1 MRIIVVRHYKT
12 LINVSNQIMGWGDSP
27 RAKGWE
33 SDLSFVDKIL
43 RKNDLDFGAIY
54 TSNLERARQTGMYYA
69 RSRHIPLIHDAPEL
83 NEVNYGSLYRKSKK
97 WVEKNIPQHKKDPY
111 FVYPN
116 GESFGQMQE
125 RSVNFLLSLSEQYRN
140 QTILI
145 VVHAGVIRGFVSHLL
160 KLSYAEN
167 LKRKIS
173 HRYIGDFLLEDQ
185 NCVRYAELGKP
196 SGFSKVGT
204 ISIPW
209 EGNGGIPNQQDI

>member
-12 LINVSNQIMGWGDSP
+12 LINVSNQIMGWGDAP

-33 SDLSFVDKIL
+33 GDLSFVDKIL
-43 RKNDLDFGAIY
+43 RKENLDFAAIY
-54 TSNLERARQTGMYYA
+54 TSNLERARQTGLYYA
-69 RSRHIPLIHDAPEL
+69 KSRHIPLIYDAPEL
-83 NEVNYGSLYRKSKK
+83 NEVNYGSLYLKSKK
-97 WVEKNIPQHKKDPY
+97 WVEKNIPLYKKDPD
-111 FVYPN
+111 FIFPN
-116 GESFGQMQE
+116 GESFRQMQE

-140 QTILI
+140 QTILV

-173 HRYIGDFLLEDQ
+173 HRYIGDFLFEDR
-185 NCVRYAELGKP
+185 NCVRYTELGKP
-196 SGFSKVGT
+196 SGFSTIGT

-209 EGNGGIPNQQDI
+209 EDDGGISNQQGI